1 MPRYGS
7 TSTCGSSTFKPPIPI
22 AGITSSRARSAD
34 SRNTVSATS
43 EATSRAGTKPSLCYA
58 LQTLRPRVD
67 DSLQQEFE
75 ASDPRLVSWDRPAMR
90 RIPAP
95 SVGRTLTLVLAVFA
109 AVLGARSAAA
119 QSSCLDVRVL
129 DPTSAHLPTA
139 VVSVGSQEVPADDS
153 GVASICDLGQG
164 PHSLVVLAPSF
175 QAQEVIVQEATGQIT
190 VVLQIETVA
199 QELVVV
205 GSRGE
210 ARTVTESLVPVDV
223 IAAEEFVQ
231 QGGADLLSQLRY
243 VVPSFNVSRHPIA
256 DGAMII
262 RPANLRNLAP
272 DHTLVLV
279 NGKRRHRGGVI
290 TWVGAGVADGSQGA
304 DISVIPSI
312 ALKQV
317 EVLRDG
323 ASAQY
328 GSDAIAGVLNFTL
341 KDAPSGGSVEVR
353 AGTYQ
358 GGDIPGRGP
367 DGQNITYSANVGMP
381 LGEGG
386 FGNLSFEYGNSDPTD
401 RSVQRGDAAA
411 LIAAGNTAVRDP
423 AQIWGSPEERHNS
436 KFFGNFGK
444 LVGEST
450 QVYAHANYASR
461 KVTGGFFFRNPNT
474 RGAVFSG
481 DDGKSLLIGD
491 ALDAHDGILDG
502 SGGCPDVPIVDHLPD
517 QAALSRVFSD
527 PNCFS
532 FQEIFPGGFTPKFG
546 GFYIDNSIVGGVRGQ
561 FSSGL
566 RWDASV
572 SAGTSE
578 VDFFINNTVN
588 ASLGPETP
596 TEFKP
601 GLYRQE
607 DLNVNFD
614 IAYEASEFVHIA
626 AGAEVR
632 NERFTVEQGQEESW
646 SFGPYAA
653 QGFSAGSNGFPGFSP
668 IAAGSWNR
676 RNGALYADVE
686 LSDAE
691 DRFIWG
697 GALRFERFAD
707 FGNTLNWKTA
717 ARAAV
722 ADGFAV
728 RASAS
733 TGFRAPTPGQQNSF
747 NVTTQ
752 FDPPTGKLVNRGTIP
767 SNSKVAALRGGQGLQ
782 PETSLNFTAG
792 AIAEAGIFT
801 MTADFFRIAIEDRL
815 ALSQNF
821 DLNDNEVADLIAE
834 GVTSAGNLRSFR
846 FFINDFDTVTRGIDI
861 VAVLA
866 PKPQYELSF
875 LYNHTSTDITQHNPA
890 LLSQERIRRLK
901 YTLPMNRLNA
911 TWKHRVGRFN
921 LMGRL
926 SYYGQWYER
935 RDAHTYPGEWLV
947 DFEVDYSIGK
957 GVSIAGGAQ
966 NALNNFTDIS
976 PRQYAIGQQFSQAAP
991 FGFNGAYWYTRLNYR
1006 WGATF

>member
-1 MPRYGS
+1 MKHYQFAFIG
-7 TSTCGSSTFKPPIPI
+7 
-22 AGITSSRARSAD
+22 
-34 SRNTVSATS
+34 
-43 EATSRAGTKPSLCYA
+43 
-58 LQTLRPRVD
+58 
-67 DSLQQEFE
+67 
-75 ASDPRLVSWDRPAMR
+75 
-90 RIPAP
+90 RILAQ
-95 SVGRTLTLVLAVFA
+95 VTLVLVAFLSAQSAV
-109 AVLGARSAAA
+109 A
-119 QSSCLDVRVL
+119 QSSCLEVRVL
-129 DPTSAHLPTA
+129 DPTSAQLPTA
-139 VVSVGSQEVPADDS
+139 IVAVGSKEVPVDDS
-153 GVASICDLGQG
+153 GVASLCDLGQG
-164 PHSLVVLAPSF
+164 PHSLIVLAPGF
-175 QAQEVIVQEATGQIT
+175 EPQEVTVQESTGQIT

-205 GSRGE
+205 GTRAE

-223 IAAEEFVQ
+223 IVAEEFAQ
-231 QGGADLLSQLRY
+231 QGAPDLLSQLRN
-243 VVPSFNVSRHPIA
+243 VVPSFNVNRQPIA
-256 DGAMII
+256 DAATII

-279 NGKRRHRGGVI
+279 NGKRRHRGAVI
-290 TWVGAGVADGSQGA
+290 SWIGGGVADGSQGA

-341 KDAPSGGSVEVR
+341 KDAPSGGSVEIR
-353 AGTYQ
+353 AGSFQ
-358 GGDIPGRGP
+358 GGDIPDRGTDGRS
-367 DGQNITYSANVGMP
+367 ITYSANVGMP
-381 LGEGG
+381 LGEDG
-386 FGNLSFEYGNSDPTD
+386 FANLSFEYGNSDPTD
-401 RSVQRGDAAA
+401 RSVQRGDASA
-411 LIAAGNTAVRDP
+411 LIAAGNRAVRDP
-423 AQIWGSPEERHNS
+423 AQIWGSPEERDNA

-450 QVYAHANYASR
+450 QVYAHTNYASR

-481 DDGKSLLIGD
+481 DGGKSLLIGD
-491 ALDAHDGILDG
+491 ALDAQDGILDG
-502 SGGCPDVPIVDHLPD
+502 SAGCPVVPIVNHVPD
-517 QAALSRVFSD
+517 QAALSQVFSD

-532 FQEIFPGGFTPKFG
+532 FQEMFPGGFTPNFG
-546 GFYIDNSIVGGVRGQ
+546 GFYVDSSIVGGVRGQ
-561 FSSGL
+561 FASGL

-588 ASLGPETP
+588 ASLGPDTP

-614 IAYEASEFVHIA
+614 IAYEASEFVHFA

-632 NERFTVEQGQEESW
+632 DEGFTIEQGQEESW
-646 SFGPYAA
+646 TFGPYAP
-653 QGFSAGSNGFPGFSP
+653 QGFSAASNGFPGFSP
-668 IAAGSWNR
+668 IAVGSWNR
-676 RNGALYADVE
+676 RNSAFYADVE

-691 DRFIWG
+691 DRLIWG
-697 GALRFERFAD
+697 GALRFENFAD

-717 ARAAV
+717 ARAEV

-733 TGFRAPTPGQQNSF
+733 TGFRAPTPGQQNAF
-747 NVTTQ
+747 NVSTQ
-752 FDPPTGKLVNRGTIP
+752 FDPTTGELVNRGTIP
-767 SNSKVAALRGGQGLQ
+767 SNSKVAELRGGQGLQ

-801 MTADFFRIAIEDRL
+801 VTADFFRIAIEDRL

-821 DLNDNEVADLIAE
+821 TLNDNEVTDLIAE

-846 FFINDFDTVTRGIDI
+846 FFINDFDTLTQGIDI
-861 VAVLA
+861 VAVVA
-866 PKPQYELSF
+866 PTAMSELSF
-875 LYNHTSTDITQHNPA
+875 LYNHTSTDITQYNPD
-890 LLSQERIRRLK
+890 LLSDERIRRLK

-911 TWKHRVGRFN
+911 TWKQRVGRFN

-926 SYYGQWYER
+926 SYFGSWYER

-947 DFEVDYSIGK
+947 DFEIEYRFGE
-957 GVSIAGGAQ
+957 GVSISGGAQ

-976 PRQYAIGQQFSQAAP
+976 PRQYAVGAQFSQASP
-991 FGFNGAYWYTRLNYR
+991 FGFNGAYWYTRLNYS
-1006 WGATF
+1006 WGTSF

>member
-1 MPRYGS
+1 MQDNPRAFLGRVLALL
-7 TSTCGSSTFKPPIPI
+7 PI
-22 AGITSSRARSAD
+22 AF
-34 SRNTVSATS
+34 AT
-43 EATSRAGTKPSLCYA
+43 
-58 LQTLRPRVD
+58 
-67 DSLQQEFE
+67 
-75 ASDPRLVSWDRPAMR
+75 
-90 RIPAP
+90 
-95 SVGRTLTLVLAVFA
+95 
-109 AVLGARSAAA
+109 VLGAQPAAA
-119 QSSCLDVRVL
+119 QPSCLEVRVL
-129 DPTSAHLPTA
+129 DPASAQLPTA
-139 VVSVGSQEVPADDS
+139 VVSVGSREVPADDH
-153 GVASICDLGQG
+153 GVASLCDLGPG
-164 PHSLVVLAPSF
+164 PHSLVVLAPGF
-175 QAQEVIVQEATGQIT
+175 EPQEVTAQRATGQIT
-190 VVLQIETVA
+190 VVLQIETLA
-199 QELVVV
+199 QELVVL
-205 GSRGE
+205 GSRAE

-231 QGGADLLSQLRY
+231 QGAPDLLSQLRN
-243 VVPSFNVSRHPIA
+243 VVPSFNVNRQPIA
-256 DGAMII
+256 DAATII

-279 NGKRRHRGGVI
+279 NGKRRHRGAVI
-290 TWVGAGVADGSQGA
+290 SWIGGGVADGSQGA

-353 AGTYQ
+353 AGTFQ
-358 GGDIPGRGP
+358 GGDIPDRGP
-367 DGQNITYSANVGMP
+367 DGQSITYAANVGMP
-381 LGEGG
+381 LGKGG
-386 FGNLSFEYGNSDPTD
+386 FANLSFEYGNSDPTD
-401 RSVQRGDAAA
+401 RSVQRSDATA
-411 LIAAGNTAVRDP
+411 LIAAGNAAVRNP
-423 AQIWGSPEERHNS
+423 AQIWGSPEERNNA

-450 QVYAHANYASR
+450 QVYAHTNYASR

-481 DDGKSLLIGD
+481 DGGKSLLIGD
-491 ALDAHDGILDG
+491 ALDARDGVLDG
-502 SGGCPDVPIVDHLPD
+502 SAGCPVVPIVDQVPD
-517 QAALSRVFSD
+517 QAALSQVFSD

-532 FQEIFPGGFTPKFG
+532 FQELFPGGFTPNFG
-546 GFYIDNSIVGGVRGQ
+546 GFYIDNSIVGGIRGQ
-561 FSSGL
+561 FASGL

-588 ASLGPETP
+588 ASLGPDTP

-601 GLYRQE
+601 GLYRQQ
-607 DLNVNFD
+607 DLNLNFD
-614 IAYEASEFVHIA
+614 IAYEASEFVHFA

-632 NERFTVEQGQEESW
+632 DEGFTIEQGQEESW
-646 SFGPYAA
+646 TFGPYAP
-653 QGFSAGSNGFPGFSP
+653 QGFSAASNGFPGFSP
-668 IAAGSWNR
+668 IAVGSWNR
-676 RNGALYADVE
+676 RNSALYADVE
-686 LSDAE
+686 VSDAE
-691 DRFIWG
+691 DRFIWA

-733 TGFRAPTPGQQNSF
+733 TGFRAPTPGQQNAF
-747 NVTTQ
+747 NVSTQ
-752 FDPPTGKLVNRGTIP
+752 FDPTTGELANRGTIP

-801 MTADFFRIAIEDRL
+801 LTADFFRIAIEDRL

-821 DLNDNEVADLIAE
+821 ELDDSEIADLVAE

-846 FFINDFDTVTRGIDI
+846 FFINDFDTVTQGIDI

-866 PKPQYELSF
+866 PTAKSELSF
-875 LYNHTSTDITQHNPA
+875 LYNHTSTDITQYNPE
-890 LLSQERIRRLK
+890 LLSDERIRRLK
-901 YTLPMNRLNA
+901 YTLPMDRLNA
-911 TWKHRVGRFN
+911 TWKQGLGRFN

-926 SYYGQWYER
+926 SYYGEWYER

-947 DFEVDYSIGK
+947 DFEIDYRLGK

-976 PRQYAIGQQFSQAAP
+976 PRQYAVGSQFSQASP
-991 FGFNGAYWYTRLNYR
+991 FGFNGAYWYTRLNYS
-1006 WGATF
+1006 WGASF

>member
-1 MPRYGS
+1 MQDN
-7 TSTCGSSTFKPPIPI
+7 PPAFLGRVLALLPI
-22 AGITSSRARSAD
+22 AL
-34 SRNTVSATS
+34 AT
-43 EATSRAGTKPSLCYA
+43 
-58 LQTLRPRVD
+58 
-67 DSLQQEFE
+67 
-75 ASDPRLVSWDRPAMR
+75 
-90 RIPAP
+90 
-95 SVGRTLTLVLAVFA
+95 
-109 AVLGARSAAA
+109 VLGAQPAAA
-119 QSSCLDVRVL
+119 QPSCLEVRVL
-129 DPTSAHLPTA
+129 DPTSAQLPAA
-139 VVSVGSQEVPADDS
+139 VVSAGSREVPADDR
-153 GVASICDLGQG
+153 GVATLCDLGPG
-164 PHSLVVLAPSF
+164 PHSLVVLAPGF
-175 QAQEVIVQEATGQIT
+175 EPQEVTAQRATGQIT
-190 VVLQIETVA
+190 VVLQIETFA
-199 QELVVV
+199 QELVVL
-205 GSRGE
+205 GSRAE

-231 QGGADLLSQLRY
+231 QGAPDLLSQLRN
-243 VVPSFNVSRHPIA
+243 VVPSFNVNRQPIA
-256 DGAMII
+256 DAATII

-279 NGKRRHRGGVI
+279 NGKRRHRGAVI
-290 TWVGAGVADGSQGA
+290 SWIGGGVADGSQGA

-353 AGTYQ
+353 AGTFQ
-358 GGDIPGRGP
+358 GGDIPDRGP
-367 DGQNITYSANVGMP
+367 DGQSITYAANVGMP
-381 LGEGG
+381 LGKGG
-386 FGNLSFEYGNSDPTD
+386 FANLSFEYGNSDPTD
-401 RSVQRGDAAA
+401 RSVQRSDATA
-411 LIAAGNTAVRDP
+411 LIAAGNAAVRNP
-423 AQIWGSPEERHNS
+423 AQIWGSPEERNNA

-450 QVYAHANYASR
+450 QVYAHTNYASR

-481 DDGKSLLIGD
+481 DGGKSLLIGD
-491 ALDAHDGILDG
+491 ALDARDGVLDG
-502 SGGCPDVPIVDHLPD
+502 SAGCPVVPIVDQVPD
-517 QAALSRVFSD
+517 QAALSQVFSD

-532 FQEIFPGGFTPKFG
+532 FQELFPGGFTPNFG
-546 GFYIDNSIVGGVRGQ
+546 GFYIDNSIVGGIRGQ
-561 FSSGL
+561 FASGL

-588 ASLGPETP
+588 ASLGPDTP

-601 GLYRQE
+601 GLYRQQ
-607 DLNVNFD
+607 DLNLNFD
-614 IAYEASEFVHIA
+614 IAYEASEFVHFA

-632 NERFTVEQGQEESW
+632 DEGFTIEQGQEESW
-646 SFGPYAA
+646 TFGPYAP
-653 QGFSAGSNGFPGFSP
+653 QGFSAASNGFPGFSP
-668 IAAGSWNR
+668 IAVGSWNR
-676 RNGALYADVE
+676 RNSALYADVE
-686 LSDAE
+686 VSDAE
-691 DRFIWG
+691 DRFIWA

-733 TGFRAPTPGQQNSF
+733 TGFRAPTPGQQNAF
-747 NVTTQ
+747 NVSTQ
-752 FDPPTGKLVNRGTIP
+752 FDPTTGELVNRGTIP

-801 MTADFFRIAIEDRL
+801 LTADFFRIAIEDRL

-821 DLNDNEVADLIAE
+821 ELDDSEIADLVAE

-846 FFINDFDTVTRGIDI
+846 FFINDFDTVTQGIDI

-866 PKPQYELSF
+866 PTAKSELSF
-875 LYNHTSTDITQHNPA
+875 LYNHTSTDITQYNPE
-890 LLSQERIRRLK
+890 LLSDERIRRLK
-901 YTLPMNRLNA
+901 YTLPMDRLNA
-911 TWKHRVGRFN
+911 TWKQRLGRFN

-926 SYYGQWYER
+926 SYYGEWYER

-947 DFEVDYSIGK
+947 DFEIDYRLGK

-966 NALNNFTDIS
+966 NALNNFSDIS
-976 PRQYAIGQQFSQAAP
+976 PRQYAAGSQFSQASP
-991 FGFNGAYWYTRLNYR
+991 FGFNGAYWYTRLNYS
-1006 WGATF
+1006 WGASF

>member
-1 MPRYGS
+1 MQDN
-7 TSTCGSSTFKPPIPI
+7 PPAFLGRVLALLPI
-22 AGITSSRARSAD
+22 AL
-34 SRNTVSATS
+34 AT
-43 EATSRAGTKPSLCYA
+43 
-58 LQTLRPRVD
+58 
-67 DSLQQEFE
+67 
-75 ASDPRLVSWDRPAMR
+75 
-90 RIPAP
+90 
-95 SVGRTLTLVLAVFA
+95 
-109 AVLGARSAAA
+109 VLGAQPAAA
-119 QSSCLDVRVL
+119 QPSCLEVRVL
-129 DPTSAHLPTA
+129 DPTSAQLPAA
-139 VVSVGSQEVPADDS
+139 VVSVGSREVPADDR
-153 GVASICDLGQG
+153 GVATLCDLGPG
-164 PHSLVVLAPSF
+164 PHSLVVLAPGF
-175 QAQEVIVQEATGQIT
+175 EPQEVTAQRATGQIT
-190 VVLQIETVA
+190 VVLQIETFA
-199 QELVVV
+199 QELVVL
-205 GSRGE
+205 GSRAE

-231 QGGADLLSQLRY
+231 QGAPDLLSQLRN
-243 VVPSFNVSRHPIA
+243 VVPSFNVNRQPIA
-256 DGAMII
+256 DAATII

-279 NGKRRHRGGVI
+279 NGKRRHRGAVI
-290 TWVGAGVADGSQGA
+290 SWIGGGVADGSQGA

-353 AGTYQ
+353 AGTFQ
-358 GGDIPGRGP
+358 GGDIPDRGP
-367 DGQNITYSANVGMP
+367 DGQSITYAANVGMP

-386 FGNLSFEYGNSDPTD
+386 FANLSFEYGNSDPTD
-401 RSVQRGDAAA
+401 RSVQRSDATA
-411 LIAAGNTAVRDP
+411 LIAAGNAAVRNP
-423 AQIWGSPEERHNS
+423 AQIWGSPEERNNA

-450 QVYAHANYASR
+450 QVYAHTNYASR

-481 DDGKSLLIGD
+481 DGGKSLLIGD
-491 ALDAHDGILDG
+491 ALDARDGVLDG
-502 SGGCPDVPIVDHLPD
+502 SAGCPVVPIVDQVPD
-517 QAALSRVFSD
+517 QAALSQVFSD

-532 FQEIFPGGFTPKFG
+532 FQELFPGGFTPSFG
-546 GFYIDNSIVGGVRGQ
+546 GFYIDNSIVGGIRGQ
-561 FSSGL
+561 FASGL

-588 ASLGPETP
+588 ASLGPDTP

-601 GLYRQE
+601 GLYRQQ
-607 DLNVNFD
+607 DLNLNFD
-614 IAYEASEFVHIA
+614 IAYEASEFVHFA

-632 NERFTVEQGQEESW
+632 DEGFTIEQGQEESW
-646 SFGPYAA
+646 TFGPYAP
-653 QGFSAGSNGFPGFSP
+653 QGFSAASNGFPGFSP
-668 IAAGSWNR
+668 IAVGSWNR
-676 RNGALYADVE
+676 RNSALYADVE
-686 LSDAE
+686 VSDAE
-691 DRFIWG
+691 DRFIWA

-733 TGFRAPTPGQQNSF
+733 TGFRAPTPGQQNAF
-747 NVTTQ
+747 NVSTQ
-752 FDPPTGKLVNRGTIP
+752 FDPTTGELVNRGTIP

-801 MTADFFRIAIEDRL
+801 LTADFFRIAIEDRL

-821 DLNDNEVADLIAE
+821 ELDDSEIADLVAE

-846 FFINDFDTVTRGIDI
+846 FFINDFDTVTQGIDI

-866 PKPQYELSF
+866 PTAKSELSF
-875 LYNHTSTDITQHNPA
+875 LYNHTSTDITQYNPE
-890 LLSQERIRRLK
+890 LLSDERIRRLK
-901 YTLPMNRLNA
+901 YTLPMDRLNA
-911 TWKHRVGRFN
+911 TWKQRLGRFN

-926 SYYGQWYER
+926 SYYGEWYER

-947 DFEVDYSIGK
+947 DFEIDYSLGK

-976 PRQYAIGQQFSQAAP
+976 PRQYAVGSQFSQASP
-991 FGFNGAYWYTRLNYR
+991 FGFNGAYWYTRLNYS
-1006 WGATF
+1006 WGASF

>member
-1 MPRYGS
+1 MQDN
-7 TSTCGSSTFKPPIPI
+7 PPAFLGRVLALLPI
-22 AGITSSRARSAD
+22 AL
-34 SRNTVSATS
+34 AT
-43 EATSRAGTKPSLCYA
+43 
-58 LQTLRPRVD
+58 
-67 DSLQQEFE
+67 
-75 ASDPRLVSWDRPAMR
+75 
-90 RIPAP
+90 
-95 SVGRTLTLVLAVFA
+95 
-109 AVLGARSAAA
+109 VLGAQPAAA
-119 QSSCLDVRVL
+119 QPSCLEVRVL
-129 DPTSAHLPTA
+129 DPTSAQLPAA
-139 VVSVGSQEVPADDS
+139 VVSVGSREVPADDR
-153 GVASICDLGQG
+153 GVATLCDLGPG
-164 PHSLVVLAPSF
+164 PHSLVVLAPGF
-175 QAQEVIVQEATGQIT
+175 EPQEVTAQRATGQIT
-190 VVLQIETVA
+190 VVLQIETFA
-199 QELVVV
+199 QELVVL
-205 GSRGE
+205 GSRAE

-231 QGGADLLSQLRY
+231 QGAPDLLSQLRN
-243 VVPSFNVSRHPIA
+243 VVPSFNVNRQPIA
-256 DGAMII
+256 DAATII

-279 NGKRRHRGGVI
+279 NGKRRHRGAVI
-290 TWVGAGVADGSQGA
+290 SWIGGGVADGSQGA

-353 AGTYQ
+353 AGTFQ
-358 GGDIPGRGP
+358 GGDIPDRGP
-367 DGQNITYSANVGMP
+367 DGQSITYAANVGMP

-386 FGNLSFEYGNSDPTD
+386 FANLSFEYGNSDPTD
-401 RSVQRGDAAA
+401 RSVQRSDATA
-411 LIAAGNTAVRDP
+411 LIAAGNAAVRNP
-423 AQIWGSPEERHNS
+423 AQIWGSPEERNNA

-450 QVYAHANYASR
+450 QVYAHTNYASR

-481 DDGKSLLIGD
+481 DGGKSLLIGD
-491 ALDAHDGILDG
+491 ALDARDGVLDG
-502 SGGCPDVPIVDHLPD
+502 SAGCPVVPIVDHVPD
-517 QAALSRVFSD
+517 QAALSQVFSD

-532 FQEIFPGGFTPKFG
+532 FQELFPGGFTPNFG
-546 GFYIDNSIVGGVRGQ
+546 GFYIDNSIVGGIRGQ
-561 FSSGL
+561 FASGL

-588 ASLGPETP
+588 ASLGPDTP

-601 GLYRQE
+601 GLYRQQ
-607 DLNVNFD
+607 DLNLNFD
-614 IAYEASEFVHIA
+614 IAYEASEFVHFA

-632 NERFTVEQGQEESW
+632 DEGFTIEQGQEESW
-646 SFGPYAA
+646 TFGPYAP
-653 QGFSAGSNGFPGFSP
+653 QGFSAASNGFPGFSP
-668 IAAGSWNR
+668 IAVGSWNR
-676 RNGALYADVE
+676 RNSALYADVE
-686 LSDAE
+686 VSDAE
-691 DRFIWG
+691 DRFIWA

-733 TGFRAPTPGQQNSF
+733 TGFRAPTPGQQNAF
-747 NVTTQ
+747 NVSTQ
-752 FDPPTGKLVNRGTIP
+752 FDPTTGELVNRGTIP

-801 MTADFFRIAIEDRL
+801 LTADFFRIAIEDRL

-821 DLNDNEVADLIAE
+821 ELDDSEIADLVAE

-846 FFINDFDTVTRGIDI
+846 FFINDFDTVTQGIDI

-866 PKPQYELSF
+866 PTAKSELSF
-875 LYNHTSTDITQHNPA
+875 LYNHTSTDITQYNPE
-890 LLSQERIRRLK
+890 LLSDERIRRLK
-901 YTLPMNRLNA
+901 YTLPMDRLNA
-911 TWKHRVGRFN
+911 TWKQRLGRFN

-926 SYYGQWYER
+926 SYYGEWYER

-947 DFEVDYSIGK
+947 DFEIDYRLGK

-976 PRQYAIGQQFSQAAP
+976 PRQYAVGSQFSQASP
-991 FGFNGAYWYTRLNYR
+991 FGFNGAYWYTRLSYS
-1006 WGATF
+1006 WGASF

>member
-1 MPRYGS
+1 MKHYQFAFIG
-7 TSTCGSSTFKPPIPI
+7 
-22 AGITSSRARSAD
+22 
-34 SRNTVSATS
+34 
-43 EATSRAGTKPSLCYA
+43 
-58 LQTLRPRVD
+58 
-67 DSLQQEFE
+67 
-75 ASDPRLVSWDRPAMR
+75 
-90 RIPAP
+90 RILAQ
-95 SVGRTLTLVLAVFA
+95 VTLVLVAFLSAQSAV
-109 AVLGARSAAA
+109 A
-119 QSSCLDVRVL
+119 QSSCLEVRVL
-129 DPTSAHLPTA
+129 DPTSAQLPTA
-139 VVSVGSQEVPADDS
+139 IVAVGSKEVPVDDS
-153 GVASICDLGQG
+153 GVASLCDLGQG
-164 PHSLVVLAPSF
+164 PHSLIVLAPGF
-175 QAQEVIVQEATGQIT
+175 EPQEVTVQESTGQIT

-205 GSRGE
+205 GTRAE

-223 IAAEEFVQ
+223 IVAEEFAQ
-231 QGGADLLSQLRY
+231 QGAPDLLSQLRN
-243 VVPSFNVSRHPIA
+243 VVPSFNVNRQPIA
-256 DGAMII
+256 DAATII

-279 NGKRRHRGGVI
+279 NGKRRHRGAVI
-290 TWVGAGVADGSQGA
+290 SWIGGGVADGSQGA

-341 KDAPSGGSVEVR
+341 KDAPSGGSVEIR
-353 AGTYQ
+353 AGSFQ
-358 GGDIPGRGP
+358 GGDIPDRGTDGRS
-367 DGQNITYSANVGMP
+367 ITYSANVGMP
-381 LGEGG
+381 LGEDG
-386 FGNLSFEYGNSDPTD
+386 FANLSFEYGNSDPTD
-401 RSVQRGDAAA
+401 RSVQRGDASA
-411 LIAAGNTAVRDP
+411 LIAAGNRAVRDP
-423 AQIWGSPEERHNS
+423 AQIWGSPEERDNA

-450 QVYAHANYASR
+450 QVYAHTNYASR

-481 DDGKSLLIGD
+481 DGGKSLLIGD
-491 ALDAHDGILDG
+491 ALDAQDGILDG
-502 SGGCPDVPIVDHLPD
+502 SAGCPVVPIVNHVPD
-517 QAALSRVFSD
+517 QAALSQVFSD

-532 FQEIFPGGFTPKFG
+532 FQEMFPGGFTPNFG
-546 GFYIDNSIVGGVRGQ
+546 GFYVDSSIVGGVRGQ
-561 FSSGL
+561 FASGL

-588 ASLGPETP
+588 ASLGPDTP

-614 IAYEASEFVHIA
+614 IAYEASEFVHFA

-632 NERFTVEQGQEESW
+632 DEGFTIEQGQEESW
-646 SFGPYAA
+646 TFGPYAP
-653 QGFSAGSNGFPGFSP
+653 QGFSAASNGFPGFSP
-668 IAAGSWNR
+668 IAVGSWNR
-676 RNGALYADVE
+676 RNSAFYADVE

-697 GALRFERFAD
+697 GALRFENFAD

-717 ARAAV
+717 ARAEV
-722 ADGFAV
+722 ANGFAV

-733 TGFRAPTPGQQNSF
+733 TGFRAPTPGQQNAF
-747 NVTTQ
+747 NVSTQ
-752 FDPPTGKLVNRGTIP
+752 FDPTTGELVNRGTIP
-767 SNSKVAALRGGQGLQ
+767 SNSKVAELRGGQGLQ

-801 MTADFFRIAIEDRL
+801 VTADFFRIAIEDRL

-821 DLNDNEVADLIAE
+821 TLNDNEVTDLIAE

-846 FFINDFDTVTRGIDI
+846 FFINDFDTLTQGIDI
-861 VAVLA
+861 VAVVA
-866 PKPQYELSF
+866 PTAMSELSF
-875 LYNHTSTDITQHNPA
+875 LYNHTSTDITQYNPD
-890 LLSQERIRRLK
+890 LLSDERIRRLK

-911 TWKHRVGRFN
+911 TWKQRVGRFN

-926 SYYGQWYER
+926 SYFGSWYER

-947 DFEVDYSIGK
+947 DFEVEYRFGE
-957 GVSIAGGAQ
+957 GVSISGGAQ

-976 PRQYAIGQQFSQAAP
+976 PRQYAVGAQFSQASP
-991 FGFNGAYWYTRLNYR
+991 FGFNGAYWYTRLNYS
-1006 WGATF
+1006 WGTSF

>member
-1 MPRYGS
+1 MQDN
-7 TSTCGSSTFKPPIPI
+7 PPAFLGRALVLLPI
-22 AGITSSRARSAD
+22 AF
-34 SRNTVSATS
+34 AT
-43 EATSRAGTKPSLCYA
+43 
-58 LQTLRPRVD
+58 
-67 DSLQQEFE
+67 
-75 ASDPRLVSWDRPAMR
+75 
-90 RIPAP
+90 
-95 SVGRTLTLVLAVFA
+95 
-109 AVLGARSAAA
+109 VLGAQSAVA
-119 QSSCLDVRVL
+119 QPSCLEVRIL
-129 DPTSAHLPTA
+129 DPTSAQLPTA
-139 VVSVGSQEVPADDS
+139 VVSVGSREVPADDS
-153 GVASICDLGQG
+153 GVASLCDLGPG
-164 PHSLVVLAPSF
+164 PHSLVVLAPGF
-175 QAQEVIVQEATGQIT
+175 EPEEVTARRATGQIT
-190 VVLQIETVA
+190 VVLQIETLA
-199 QELVVV
+199 QELVVL
-205 GSRGE
+205 GSRAE

-231 QGGADLLSQLRY
+231 QGAPDLLSQLRN
-243 VVPSFNVSRHPIA
+243 VVPSFNVNRQPIA
-256 DGAMII
+256 DAATII

-279 NGKRRHRGGVI
+279 NGKRRHRGAVI
-290 TWVGAGVADGSQGA
+290 SWIGGGVADGSQGA

-353 AGTYQ
+353 AGTFQ
-358 GGDIPGRGP
+358 GGDIPDRGP
-367 DGQNITYSANVGMP
+367 DGQSITYAANVGMP

-386 FGNLSFEYGNSDPTD
+386 FANLSFEFGNSDPTD
-401 RSVQRGDAAA
+401 RSVQRSDATA
-411 LIAAGNTAVRDP
+411 LIAAGNAAVRNP
-423 AQIWGSPEERHNS
+423 AQIWGSPEERNNA
-436 KFFGNFGK
+436 KFFGNFGE

-450 QVYAHANYASR
+450 QVYAHTNYASR

-481 DDGKSLLIGD
+481 DGGKSLLIGD
-491 ALDAHDGILDG
+491 ALDARDGVLDG
-502 SGGCPDVPIVDHLPD
+502 SAGCPVVPIVDHVPD
-517 QAALSRVFSD
+517 QAALSQVFSD

-532 FQEIFPGGFTPKFG
+532 FQELFPGGFTPSFG
-546 GFYIDNSIVGGVRGQ
+546 GFYIDNSIVGGIRGH
-561 FSSGL
+561 FASGL

-588 ASLGPETP
+588 ASLGPDTP

-614 IAYEASEFVHIA
+614 IAYEASEFVHFA

-632 NERFTVEQGQEESW
+632 DEGFTIEQGQEESW
-646 SFGPYAA
+646 TFGPYAP
-653 QGFSAGSNGFPGFSP
+653 QGFSAASNGFPGFSP
-668 IAAGSWNR
+668 IAVGSWNR
-676 RNGALYADVE
+676 RNSALYADVE
-686 LSDAE
+686 VSDAE
-691 DRFIWG
+691 DRFIWA

-733 TGFRAPTPGQQNSF
+733 TGFRAPTPGQQNAF
-747 NVTTQ
+747 NVSTQ
-752 FDPPTGKLVNRGTIP
+752 FDPTTGELVNRGTIP
-767 SNSKVAALRGGQGLQ
+767 SNSRVAALKGGQGLQ

-801 MTADFFRIAIEDRL
+801 LTADFFRIAIEDRL

-821 DLNDNEVADLIAE
+821 ELDDSEIADLVAE

-846 FFINDFDTVTRGIDI
+846 FFINDFDTVTQGIDI

-866 PKPQYELSF
+866 PTAKSELSF
-875 LYNHTSTDITQHNPA
+875 LYNHTSTDITQYNPE
-890 LLSQERIRRLK
+890 LLSDERIRRLK
-901 YTLPMNRLNA
+901 YTLPMDRLNA
-911 TWKHRVGRFN
+911 TWKQRLGRFN

-926 SYYGQWYER
+926 SYYGEWYER

-947 DFEVDYSIGK
+947 DFEIDYRLGK

-976 PRQYAIGQQFSQAAP
+976 PRQYAVGSQFSQASP
-991 FGFNGAYWYTRLNYR
+991 FGFNGAYWYTRLNYS
-1006 WGATF
+1006 WGASF

>member
-1 MPRYGS
+1 MEHHQLA
-7 TSTCGSSTFKPPIPI
+7 C
-22 AGITSSRARSAD
+22 
-34 SRNTVSATS
+34 
-43 EATSRAGTKPSLCYA
+43 
-58 LQTLRPRVD
+58 
-67 DSLQQEFE
+67 
-75 ASDPRLVSWDRPAMR
+75 
-90 RIPAP
+90 
-95 SVGRTLTLVLAVFA
+95 VGRILPQLLLAVVAFLVA
-109 AVLGARSAAA
+109 PSAAA
-119 QSSCLDVRVL
+119 QPSCLEVQVL
-129 DPTSAHLPTA
+129 DPASAQLPTA
-139 VVSVGSQEVPADDS
+139 VVAIGSKEVPVDDS
-153 GVASICDLGQG
+153 GMASLCDLGQG
-164 PHSLVVLAPSF
+164 PHSLVVLAPGF
-175 QAQEVIVQEATGQIT
+175 EPQEVTAQEATGQIT

-205 GSRGE
+205 GTRAE

-223 IAAEEFVQ
+223 IAADEFVQ
-231 QGGADLLSQLRY
+231 QGAPDLLSQLRN
-243 VVPSFNVSRHPIA
+243 VVPSFNVNRQPIA
-256 DGAMII
+256 DAATII

-279 NGKRRHRGGVI
+279 NGKRRHRGAVI
-290 TWVGAGVADGSQGA
+290 SWIGGGVADGSQGA

-341 KDAPSGGSVEVR
+341 KDAPSGGSVEIR
-353 AGTYQ
+353 AGSFQ
-358 GGDIPGRGP
+358 GGDIPDRGADGRS
-367 DGQNITYSANVGMP
+367 ITYSGNVGMP
-381 LGEGG
+381 LGEDG
-386 FGNLSFEYGNSDPTD
+386 FANLSFEYGNSDPTD
-401 RSVQRGDAAA
+401 RSVQRGDATA
-411 LIAAGNTAVRDP
+411 LIAAGNTAVRNP
-423 AQIWGSPEERHNS
+423 AQIWGSPEERNNA

-450 QVYAHANYASR
+450 QVYAHTNYASR

-474 RGAVFSG
+474 RGAVFSADG
-481 DDGKSLLIGD
+481 GKSLLIGD
-491 ALDAHDGILDG
+491 ALDAQDGILDG
-502 SGGCPDVPIVDHLPD
+502 SAGCPVVPIVDHVPD
-517 QAALSRVFSD
+517 QAALSQVFSD

-532 FQEIFPGGFTPKFG
+532 FQEMFPGGFTPNFG
-546 GFYIDNSIVGGVRGQ
+546 GFYIDSSIVGGVRGQ
-561 FSSGL
+561 FASGL

-588 ASLGPETP
+588 ASLGPDTP

-614 IAYEASEFVHIA
+614 IAYEASEFVHFA

-632 NERFTVEQGQEESW
+632 DEGFTIEQGQEESW
-646 SFGPYAA
+646 TFGPYAP
-653 QGFSAGSNGFPGFSP
+653 QGFSAASNGFPGFSP
-668 IAAGSWNR
+668 IAVGSWNR
-676 RNGALYADVE
+676 RNSALYADVE
-686 LSDAE
+686 LSDAD
-691 DRFIWG
+691 DRLIWG

-717 ARAAV
+717 ARAEV
-722 ADGFAV
+722 ADGVAV

-733 TGFRAPTPGQQNSF
+733 TGFRAPTPGQQNAF
-747 NVTTQ
+747 NVSTQ
-752 FDPPTGKLVNRGTIP
+752 FDPISGELVNRGTIP
-767 SNSKVAALRGGQGLQ
+767 SNSKVAALRGGHGLQ

-801 MTADFFRIAIEDRL
+801 VTADFFRIAIEDRL

-821 DLNDNEVADLIAE
+821 TLNDSEVVGLIAE

-846 FFINDFDTVTRGIDI
+846 FFINDFDTLTQGIDI

-866 PKPQYELSF
+866 PTASSELSF
-875 LYNHTSTDITQHNPA
+875 LYNHTSTDITQYNPD
-890 LLSQERIRRLK
+890 LLSDERIRRLK
-901 YTLPMNRLNA
+901 YTLPMNRLNT
-911 TWKHRVGRFN
+911 TWKQRFGRFN

-926 SYYGQWYER
+926 SYFGSWYER

-947 DFEVDYSIGK
+947 DFEIEYRLGE
-957 GVSIAGGAQ
+957 GVSLAGGAQ

-976 PRQYAIGQQFSQAAP
+976 PRQYAVGAQFSQASP
-991 FGFNGAYWYTRLNYR
+991 FGFNGAYWYTRLNYS
-1006 WGATF
+1006 WGASF

>member
-1 MPRYGS
+1 MQH
-7 TSTCGSSTFKPPIPI
+7 
-22 AGITSSRARSAD
+22 RAAD
-34 SRNTVSATS
+34 LVDRL
-43 EATSRAGTKPSLCYA
+43 PA
-58 LQTLRPRVD
+58 L
-67 DSLQQEFE
+67 
-75 ASDPRLVSWDRPAMR
+75 ALV
-90 RIPAP
+90 
-95 SVGRTLTLVLAVFA
+95 VFA
-109 AVLGARSAAA
+109 SVLSPHPAAPQAV
-119 QSSCLDVRVL
+119 CLEVRVL
-129 DPTSAHLPTA
+129 DPKSTQLPTA
-139 VVSVGSQEVPADDS
+139 VVSVGSLEVPVDDS
-153 GVASICDLGQG
+153 GVATLCDLGPP
-164 PHSLVVLAPSF
+164 PHSLVVFAPSF
-175 QAQEVIVQEATGQIT
+175 QAQEVVVQEATGQIT

-210 ARTVTESLVPVDV
+210 ARTVTESLVPVDM
-223 IAAEEFVQ
+223 IAADEFVR
-231 QGGADLLSQLRY
+231 QGGADLLSQLRN

-256 DGAMII
+256 GGAIVI

-358 GGDIPGRGP
+358 GGDILGRGP
-367 DGQNITYSANVGMP
+367 DGQSITYSANVGMP
-381 LGEGG
+381 LGDDG
-386 FGNLSFEYGNSDPTD
+386 FANLTFEYGNSATTD

-411 LIAAGNTAVRDP
+411 LITAGNTAVRDP
-423 AQIWGSPEERHNS
+423 AQRWGSPEERHNT

-444 LVGEST
+444 LVGKST
-450 QVYAHANYASR
+450 QVYAHTNYASR

-491 ALDAHDGILDG
+491 ALDAQDGILDG
-502 SGGCPDVPIVDHLPD
+502 SAGCPVVPIVDHVPD
-517 QAALSRVFSD
+517 QAALSQVFSD

-532 FQEIFPGGFTPKFG
+532 FQEMFPGGFTPNFG
-546 GFYIDNSIVGGVRGQ
+546 GFYIDSSIVGGVRGQ
-561 FSSGL
+561 FASGL
-566 RWDASV
+566 RWDASI
-572 SAGTSE
+572 STGSSE
-578 VDFFINNTVN
+578 VDFFITDTVN
-588 ASLGPETP
+588 ASLGPATP
-596 TEFKP
+596 TDFKP
-601 GLYRQE
+601 GLYRQL

-614 IAYEASEFVHIA
+614 LAYEASEFVHVA

-632 NERFTVEQGQEESW
+632 NEQFTIEQGQEESW

-668 IAAGSWNR
+668 IAVGSWNR
-676 RNGALYADVE
+676 RNAALYADVE
-686 LSDAE
+686 LSDTE

-697 GALRFERFAD
+697 GALRFERFED

-717 ARAAV
+717 ARAAL
-722 ADGFAV
+722 ARGFAV

-733 TGFRAPTPGQQNSF
+733 TGFRAPTPGQQNAF

-767 SNSKVAALRGGQGLQ
+767 SNSKVAALRGGQGLR
-782 PETSLNFTAG
+782 PETSLNFTTG
-792 AIAEAGIFT
+792 AMTEAGIFT
-801 MTADFFRIAIEDRL
+801 LTADFFRIAIEDRL

-821 DLNDNEVADLIAE
+821 DLNDNEVAQLIAE

-846 FFINDFDTVTRGIDI
+846 FFINDFDTLTQGIDI

-866 PKPQYELSF
+866 PRPKSELSF
-875 LYNHTSTDITQHNPA
+875 LYNYTSTDITQHDPA
-890 LLSQERIRRLK
+890 LLSDERIRRLK

-911 TWKHRVGRFN
+911 AWKQRVGRFS

-935 RDAHTYPGEWLV
+935 GDAHTYPGEWLV
-947 DFEVDYSIGK
+947 DFEVDYRLAN

-966 NALNNFTDIS
+966 NALNNFPQVS

-991 FGFNGAYWYTRLNYR
+991 FGFNGAYWYTRLNYS
-1006 WGATF
+1006 WGASF

>member
-1 MPRYGS
+1 MSTAGS
-7 TSTCGSSTFKPPIPI
+7 KVSMQHDPII
-22 AGITSSRARSAD
+22 
-34 SRNTVSATS
+34 
-43 EATSRAGTKPSLCYA
+43 
-58 LQTLRPRVD
+58 
-67 DSLQQEFE
+67 F
-75 ASDPRLVSWDRPAMR
+75 
-90 RIPAP
+90 
-95 SVGRTLTLVLAVFA
+95 VGRILALASIAFA
-109 AVLGARSAAA
+109 VSLAAQQAAA
-119 QSSCLDVRVL
+119 QSPCLQVQVL
-129 DPTSAHLPTA
+129 DPTSAQLPTA
-139 VVSVGSQEVPADDS
+139 VVSVGSKEVPADEN
-153 GVASICDLGQG
+153 GVASLCDLGPG
-164 PHSLVVLAPSF
+164 PHSLVVLAPGF
-175 QAQEVIVQEATGQIT
+175 EPQEVTAQEVTGRIT
-190 VVLQIETVA
+190 VVLQIETFA

-205 GSRGE
+205 GSRAE

-231 QGGADLLSQLRY
+231 QGGADLLSQLRN
-243 VVPSFNVSRHPIA
+243 VVPSFNVSRNPIA

-290 TWVGAGVADGSQGA
+290 SWVGAGVADGSQGA

-358 GGDIPGRGP
+358 GGDIPDRGP
-367 DGQNITYSANVGMP
+367 DGQSITYAANVGMP

-386 FGNLSFEYGNSDPTD
+386 FANLSFEYGNSDPTD

-411 LIAAGNTAVRDP
+411 LIAAGNTAVRNP
-423 AQIWGSPEERHNS
+423 AQIWGSPEERDNA

-450 QVYAHANYASR
+450 QVYAHTNYASR
-461 KVTGGFFFRNPNT
+461 KATGGFFFRNPNT

-481 DDGKSLLIGD
+481 DGGKSLLIGD
-491 ALDAHDGILDG
+491 ALDAQDGVLDG
-502 SGGCPDVPIVDHLPD
+502 SAGCPAVPIVDHAPD
-517 QAALSRVFSD
+517 QTALSQVFSN

-532 FQEIFPGGFTPKFG
+532 FQELFPGGFTPSFG
-546 GFYIDNSIVGGVRGQ
+546 GFYIDNSIVGGIRGQ
-561 FSSGL
+561 FASGL

-572 SAGTSE
+572 SAGSSE

-588 ASLGPETP
+588 ASLGPDTP
-596 TEFKP
+596 TEFNP
-601 GLYRQE
+601 GLYRQQ
-607 DLNVNFD
+607 DLNANFD
-614 IAYEASEFVHIA
+614 IAYEASEFVHFA

-632 NERFTVEQGQEESW
+632 DEGFTIEQGQEESW

-668 IAAGSWNR
+668 IAVGSWNR
-676 RNGALYADVE
+676 RNSALYADVE

-722 ADGFAV
+722 TDGFAV

-733 TGFRAPTPGQQNSF
+733 TGFRAPTPGQQNAF
-747 NVTTQ
+747 NVSTQ
-752 FDPPTGKLVNRGTIP
+752 FDPTTGELVNRGTIP
-767 SNSKVAALRGGQGLQ
+767 SNSRVAALRGGQGLQ
-782 PETSLNFTAG
+782 PETSLNFSAG

-801 MTADFFRIAIEDRL
+801 LTADFFRIAIEDRL

-821 DLNDNEVADLIAE
+821 ELEDGEVAGLVAE

-846 FFINDFDTVTRGIDI
+846 FFINDFDTVTQGIDI

-866 PKPQYELSF
+866 PTAKSELSF
-875 LYNHTSTDITQHNPA
+875 LYNHTSTDITQYNPD
-890 LLSQERIRRLK
+890 LLSDERIRRLK
-901 YTLPMNRLNA
+901 YTLPMDRLNA
-911 TWKHRVGRFN
+911 TWKQRLGRFN

-926 SYYGQWYER
+926 SYYGEWYER

-947 DFEVDYSIGK
+947 DFEVDYRLGK

-976 PRQYAIGQQFSQAAP
+976 PRQYAVGSQFSQASP
-991 FGFNGAYWYTRLNYR
+991 FGFNGAYWYTRLNYS
-1006 WGATF
+1006 WGASF

>member
-1 MPRYGS
+1 MQDN
-7 TSTCGSSTFKPPIPI
+7 PPAFLGRVLALLPI
-22 AGITSSRARSAD
+22 AL
-34 SRNTVSATS
+34 AT
-43 EATSRAGTKPSLCYA
+43 
-58 LQTLRPRVD
+58 
-67 DSLQQEFE
+67 
-75 ASDPRLVSWDRPAMR
+75 
-90 RIPAP
+90 
-95 SVGRTLTLVLAVFA
+95 
-109 AVLGARSAAA
+109 VLGAQPAAA
-119 QSSCLDVRVL
+119 QPSCLEVRVL
-129 DPTSAHLPTA
+129 DPTSAQLPAA
-139 VVSVGSQEVPADDS
+139 VVSVGSREVPADDR
-153 GVASICDLGQG
+153 GVATLCDLGPG
-164 PHSLVVLAPSF
+164 PHSLVVLAPGF
-175 QAQEVIVQEATGQIT
+175 EPQEVTAQRATGQIT
-190 VVLQIETVA
+190 VVLQIETLA
-199 QELVVV
+199 QELVVL
-205 GSRGE
+205 GSRAE

-231 QGGADLLSQLRY
+231 QGAPDLLSQLRN
-243 VVPSFNVSRHPIA
+243 VVPSFNVNRQPIA
-256 DGAMII
+256 DAATII

-279 NGKRRHRGGVI
+279 NGKRRHRGAVI
-290 TWVGAGVADGSQGA
+290 SWIGGGVADGSQGA

-353 AGTYQ
+353 AGTFQ
-358 GGDIPGRGP
+358 GGDIPDRGP
-367 DGQNITYSANVGMP
+367 DGQSITYAANVGMP

-386 FGNLSFEYGNSDPTD
+386 FANLSFEYGNSDPTD
-401 RSVQRGDAAA
+401 RSVQRSDATA
-411 LIAAGNTAVRDP
+411 LIAAGNAAVRNP
-423 AQIWGSPEERHNS
+423 AQIWGSPEERNNA

-450 QVYAHANYASR
+450 QVYAHTNYASR

-481 DDGKSLLIGD
+481 DGGKSLLIGD
-491 ALDAHDGILDG
+491 ALDARDGVLNG
-502 SGGCPDVPIVDHLPD
+502 SAGCPVVPIVDQVPD
-517 QAALSRVFSD
+517 QAALSQVFSD

-532 FQEIFPGGFTPKFG
+532 FQELFPGGFTPNFG
-546 GFYIDNSIVGGVRGQ
+546 GFYIDNSIVGGIRGQ
-561 FSSGL
+561 FASGL

-588 ASLGPETP
+588 ASLGPDTP

-601 GLYRQE
+601 GLYRQQ
-607 DLNVNFD
+607 DLNLNFD
-614 IAYEASEFVHIA
+614 IAYEASEFVHFA

-632 NERFTVEQGQEESW
+632 DEGFTIEQGQEESW
-646 SFGPYAA
+646 TFGPYAP
-653 QGFSAGSNGFPGFSP
+653 QGFSAASNGFPGFSP
-668 IAAGSWNR
+668 IAVGSWNR
-676 RNGALYADVE
+676 RNSALYADVE
-686 LSDAE
+686 VSDAE
-691 DRFIWG
+691 DRFIWA

-733 TGFRAPTPGQQNSF
+733 TGFRAPTPGQQNAF
-747 NVTTQ
+747 NVSTQ
-752 FDPPTGKLVNRGTIP
+752 FDPTTGELVNRGTIP
-767 SNSKVAALRGGQGLQ
+767 SNSKVAALRGGQGLR

-801 MTADFFRIAIEDRL
+801 LTADFFRIAIEDRL

-821 DLNDNEVADLIAE
+821 ELDDSEIADLVAE

-846 FFINDFDTVTRGIDI
+846 FFINDFDTVTQGIDI

-866 PKPQYELSF
+866 PTAKSELSF
-875 LYNHTSTDITQHNPA
+875 LYNHTSTDITQYNPK
-890 LLSQERIRRLK
+890 LLSDERIRRLK
-901 YTLPMNRLNA
+901 YTLPMDRLNA
-911 TWKHRVGRFN
+911 TWKQQLGRFN

-926 SYYGQWYER
+926 SYYGEWYER

-947 DFEVDYSIGK
+947 DFEIDYRLGK

-976 PRQYAIGQQFSQAAP
+976 PRQYAVGSQFSQASP

-1006 WGATF
+1006 WGASF

>member
-1 MPRYGS
+1 MKHYQFAFIG
-7 TSTCGSSTFKPPIPI
+7 
-22 AGITSSRARSAD
+22 
-34 SRNTVSATS
+34 
-43 EATSRAGTKPSLCYA
+43 
-58 LQTLRPRVD
+58 
-67 DSLQQEFE
+67 
-75 ASDPRLVSWDRPAMR
+75 
-90 RIPAP
+90 RILAQ
-95 SVGRTLTLVLAVFA
+95 VTLVLVAFLSAQSAV
-109 AVLGARSAAA
+109 A
-119 QSSCLDVRVL
+119 QSSCLEVRVL
-129 DPTSAHLPTA
+129 DPTSAQLPTA
-139 VVSVGSQEVPADDS
+139 VVAVGSKEVPVDDS
-153 GVASICDLGQG
+153 GVASLCDLGQG
-164 PHSLVVLAPSF
+164 PHSLVVIAPGF
-175 QAQEVIVQEATGQIT
+175 EPQEVTAQESTGQIT

-205 GSRGE
+205 GTRAE

-223 IAAEEFVQ
+223 IVAEEFVQ
-231 QGGADLLSQLRY
+231 QGAPDLLSQLRN
-243 VVPSFNVSRHPIA
+243 VVPSFNVNRQPIA
-256 DGAMII
+256 DAATII

-279 NGKRRHRGGVI
+279 NGKRRHRGAVI
-290 TWVGAGVADGSQGA
+290 SWIGGGVADGSQGA

-341 KDAPSGGSVEVR
+341 RDAPSGGSVEIR
-353 AGTYQ
+353 AGSFQ
-358 GGDIPGRGP
+358 GGDIPDRGADGRS
-367 DGQNITYSANVGMP
+367 ITYSANVGMP
-381 LGEGG
+381 LGEDG
-386 FGNLSFEYGNSDPTD
+386 FANLSFEYGNSDPTD
-401 RSVQRGDAAA
+401 RSVQRGDASA
-411 LIAAGNTAVRDP
+411 LIAAGNRAVRDP
-423 AQIWGSPEERHNS
+423 AQIWGSPEERDNA

-450 QVYAHANYASR
+450 QVYAHTNYASR

-481 DDGKSLLIGD
+481 DGGKSLLIGD
-491 ALDAHDGILDG
+491 ALDAQDGILDG
-502 SGGCPDVPIVDHLPD
+502 SAGCPVVPIVDHVPD
-517 QAALSRVFSD
+517 QAALGQVFSD

-532 FQEIFPGGFTPKFG
+532 FQEMFPGGFTPNFG
-546 GFYIDNSIVGGVRGQ
+546 GFYVDSSIVGGVRGQ
-561 FSSGL
+561 FASGL

-588 ASLGPETP
+588 ASLGPDTP

-614 IAYEASEFVHIA
+614 IAYEASEFVHFA

-632 NERFTVEQGQEESW
+632 DEGFTIEQGQEESW
-646 SFGPYAA
+646 TFGPYAP
-653 QGFSAGSNGFPGFSP
+653 QGFSAASNGFPGFSP
-668 IAAGSWNR
+668 IAVGSWNR
-676 RNGALYADVE
+676 RNSAFYADVE

-691 DRFIWG
+691 DRLIWG
-697 GALRFERFAD
+697 GALRFENFAD

-717 ARAAV
+717 ARAEV
-722 ADGFAV
+722 ADGVAV

-733 TGFRAPTPGQQNSF
+733 TGFRAPTPGQQNAF
-747 NVTTQ
+747 NVSTQ
-752 FDPPTGKLVNRGTIP
+752 FDPTTGELVNRGTIP
-767 SNSKVAALRGGQGLQ
+767 SNSKVAELRGGQGLQ

-801 MTADFFRIAIEDRL
+801 VTADFFRIAIEDRL

-821 DLNDNEVADLIAE
+821 TLNDNEVTDLIAE

-846 FFINDFDTVTRGIDI
+846 FFINDFDTLTQGIDI
-861 VAVLA
+861 VAVVA
-866 PKPQYELSF
+866 PTAMSELSF
-875 LYNHTSTDITQHNPA
+875 LYNHTSTDITQYNPD
-890 LLSQERIRRLK
+890 LLSDERIRRLK

-911 TWKHRVGRFN
+911 TWKQRVGRFN

-926 SYYGQWYER
+926 SYFGSWYER

-947 DFEVDYSIGK
+947 DFEIEYRFGE
-957 GVSIAGGAQ
+957 GVSISGGAQ

-976 PRQYAIGQQFSQAAP
+976 PRQYAVGAQFSQASP
-991 FGFNGAYWYTRLNYR
+991 FGFNGAYWYTRLNYS
-1006 WGATF
+1006 WGTSF